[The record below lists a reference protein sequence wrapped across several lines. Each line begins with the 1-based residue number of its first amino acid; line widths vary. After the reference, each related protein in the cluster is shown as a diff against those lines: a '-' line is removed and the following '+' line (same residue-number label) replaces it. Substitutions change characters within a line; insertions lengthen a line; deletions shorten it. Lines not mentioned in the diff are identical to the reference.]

1 MYTVSCTMGL
11 NRTIFEL
18 GPIPD
23 KSFMLAYLSTH
34 DQCILLPQNNN
45 KQYVALLDCTL
56 ITT

>member
-1 MYTVSCTMGL
+1 MGL

-23 KSFMLAYLSTH
+23 KSSMLAYLSTH
-34 DQCILLPQNNN
+34 EQCIVLPQNNN
-45 KQYVALLDCTL
+45 KQYIGLLDCTL